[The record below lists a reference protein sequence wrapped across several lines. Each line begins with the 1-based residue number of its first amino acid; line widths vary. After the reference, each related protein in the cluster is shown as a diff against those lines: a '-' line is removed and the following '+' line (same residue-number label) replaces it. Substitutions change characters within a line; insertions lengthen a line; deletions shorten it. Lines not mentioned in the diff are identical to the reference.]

1 MTTDPYE
8 MPRQHAHHVSDSLI
22 AIDLLVEL
30 ETLRNG
36 DAYSTADHAAHTIC
50 KQSGIRVVL
59 IALKSGGR
67 MNEHH
72 ADAPITVHGLQ
83 GAVNFTVGDQT
94 IRLTPGML
102 VAAAA
107 GMLHSVE
114 AIEESAFLLTMGA
127 IAPHPDVDPEHHG

>member
-1 MTTDPYE
+1 METDSHE
-8 MPRQHAHHVSDSLI
+8 TSRQHAHHVSDPLI
-22 AIDLLVEL
+22 AIDLLAEL
-30 ETLRNG
+30 AVLRDG
-36 DAYSTADHAAHTIC
+36 DAYSTADHAAHTVA

-59 IALKSGGR
+59 IALKPGGR

-72 ADAPITVHGLQ
+72 ADAPITVQGLQ

-94 IRLTPGML
+94 LRLTRDAL
-102 VAAAA
+102 VTVAA

-127 IAPHPDVDPEHHG
+127 IAPHPDVDAEHRG

>member
-1 MTTDPYE
+1 VSTDSQE
-8 MPRQHAHHVSDSLI
+8 TPRQQAHHVSDSVI

-30 ETLRNG
+30 EALRS
-36 DAYSTADHAAHTIC
+36 AASYQAADHAAHTIS

-59 IALKSGGR
+59 IALKAGGR

-83 GAVNFTVGDQT
+83 GTVNFTVGGET
-94 IRLTPGML
+94 LRVTPGVL
-102 VAAAA
+102 VTVAA

-127 IAPHPDVDPEHHG
+127 NAPHADVDQ

>member
-1 MTTDPYE
+1 MPTDSHE
-8 MPRQHAHHVSDSLI
+8 TPRQLAHHASDSLI
-22 AIDLLVEL
+22 AIDLVEEL
-30 ETLRNG
+30 EAIRRG
-36 DAYSTADHAAHTIC
+36 DAYSTGDHAAHTVS

-83 GAVNFTVGDQT
+83 GAVNFTVGDQ
-94 IRLTPGML
+94 ILRLTPGL
-102 VAAAA
+102 LLSVAA

-114 AIEESAFLLTMGA
+114 AIEESAFLLTIGELA
-127 IAPHPDVDPEHHG
+127 LHTDVGPTHR